1 MPLECD
7 YRCGDGTCVNK
18 DWNIKCDFVRD
29 CPDGSDEFD
38 CSCEAPHH
46 YKCKNG
52 YCLEAW
58 KRCDGNA
65 DCNDNSDELHC
76 PSCTGK
82 FQFKCKITGEC
93 IRKDKMCDRK
103 IDCRDGSDE
112 NGCAYWRTRYFLLSC
127 LKQCVPRPL

>member
-1 MPLECD
+1 M
-7 YRCGDGTCVNK
+7 DGTCVNK
-18 DWNIKCDFVRD
+18 GWNIKCDFVRD
-29 CPDGSDEFD
+29 CLDGSDEED

-46 YKCKNG
+46 YQCANG

-76 PSCTGK
+76 PSCAGA

-93 IRKDKMCDRK
+93 IRKDMMCDRK
-103 IDCRDGSDE
+103 VDCRDGSDE
-112 NGCAYWRTRYFLLSC
+112 NGCAYWRTRYDSVSDFAYIF
-127 LKQCVPRPL
+127 